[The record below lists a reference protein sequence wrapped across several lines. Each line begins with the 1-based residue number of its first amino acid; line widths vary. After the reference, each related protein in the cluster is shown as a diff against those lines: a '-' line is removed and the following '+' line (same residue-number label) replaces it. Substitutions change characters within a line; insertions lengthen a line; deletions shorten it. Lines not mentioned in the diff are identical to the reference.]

1 MSRVFTIAPNTF
13 KETIRD
19 RILGV
24 IVLFALAMIVGS
36 VWLGAISLGQ
46 AGRMMRDFGLVAV
59 TLFGLVVAVFV
70 GASLVRKEIDKRTV
84 FVLFSKPL
92 GRSEF
97 IVGKFLGLCATLFV
111 VTMGMGVF
119 LFRRRLVRGEVT
131 VVRSPP
137 GVSADLR
144 AARRR
149 RRRHRALL
157 YGDVADA
164 RERAGVCVSSPASWS
179 RTSCR

>member
-1 MSRVFTIAPNTF
+1 MSRVLTIALNTF

-46 AGRMMRDFGLVAV
+46 AGRMMEDFGLVAV

-97 IVGKFLGLCATLFV
+97 IVGKFLDQL
-111 VTMGMGVF
+111 
-119 LFRRRLVRGEVT
+119 
-131 VVRSPP
+131 P
-137 GVSADLR
+137 
-144 AARRR
+144 
-149 RRRHRALL
+149 RRHEVAK
-157 YGDVADA
+157 GDVRISAVVVDVDNPSGKA
-164 RERAGVCVSSPASWS
+164 LAITRLCEPVEL
-179 RTSCR
+179 